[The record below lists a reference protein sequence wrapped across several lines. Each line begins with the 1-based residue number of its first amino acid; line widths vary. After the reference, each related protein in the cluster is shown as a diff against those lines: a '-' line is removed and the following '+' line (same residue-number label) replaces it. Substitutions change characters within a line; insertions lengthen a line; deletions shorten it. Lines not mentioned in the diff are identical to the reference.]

1 MDEFNQD
8 SANDLGLLDLLE
20 QADLIEGDNGDK
32 NTSRKSFE
40 DQKEFLVDH
49 DDVVPSTFV
58 NMKKSEAEKSNK
70 FDENFD
76 KENLI
81 KADGNNRKRKSM

>member
-20 QADLIEGDNGDK
+20 QADLVEGDNGDK
-32 NTSRKSFE
+32 NRSRKSFE

-58 NMKKSEAEKSNK
+58 NMKKTEAEKSNN

-81 KADGNNRKRKSM
+81 KAAGNRKRKSM

>member
-20 QADLIEGDNGDK
+20 QADLVEGDNGDK

-58 NMKKSEAEKSNK
+58 NMKKAEDEKSNK
-70 FDENFD
+70 FDDFD
-76 KENLI
+76 KQNLI
-81 KADGNNRKRKSM
+81 NATNNRKRKRT

>member
-1 MDEFNQD
+1 MDELNQG

-20 QADLIEGDNGDK
+20 HGDLVEGDNNGDK
-32 NTSRKSFE
+32 NKSEKSFE
-40 DQKEFLVDH
+40 DQKQFLGD
-49 DDVVPSTFV
+49 DDVVPSAFV
-58 NMKKSEAEKSNK
+58 NMKKAEAEKSNK

>member
-1 MDEFNQD
+1 MDELNQG

-20 QADLIEGDNGDK
+20 QADLVEGDNGDK
-32 NTSRKSFE
+32 NGSEKSSE
-40 DQKEFLVDH
+40 DQKQFLFD

-58 NMKKSEAEKSNK
+58 NMKKAEDEKSNK

>member
-1 MDEFNQD
+1 MEELNQS

-20 QADLIEGDNGDK
+20 QADLVEGDNGDK
-32 NTSRKSFE
+32 NGSEKSSE
-40 DQKEFLVDH
+40 DQKQFLGD

-58 NMKKSEAEKSNK
+58 NMKKAEDEKSNK